1 MKTGQ
6 QFKVKDYEGFKEAMN
21 VYDFKNPRVA
31 DERFKELG
39 YRYVTKF
46 PTHIDISQRIEHYE
60 LVDNPIGGLFT
71 APLIDSSVDQD
82 SGLHYVKEKEEA
94 VDWDSISETL
104 DDFKKSGIPMEVLIS
119 RANKMQEVI
128 DRLNGDDD
136 DDFTSILS
144 EKMSDLEKERVKP
157 QGLESFFGDIED
169 LDKNSVKP
177 KHYEILGME
186 VKDINEELLNKI
198 QSSDFDMSL
207 NEAGWY
213 QQAMQYFFRF
223 YAKNGVEDLEK
234 GIEAMRILVA
244 SLKSEE

>member
-1 MKTGQ
+1 MKTRQ
-6 QFKVKDYEGFKEAMN
+6 QFKVKDYEGFKEAMK

-46 PTHIDISQRIEHYE
+46 PTHIDISQKIEHYE
-60 LVDNPIGGLFT
+60 EVDNPLNTLFDEDT
-71 APLIDSSVDQD
+71 
-82 SGLHYVKEKEEA
+82 GLHYIKEREEG
-94 VDWDSISETL
+94 VDWDNVSDNFEEFKKSGLPMEVLVSNATKFMTQKEFMDKLNADVKDDFTTMLSEQKKNL
-104 DDFKKSGIPMEVLIS
+104 DRDLEGAIDDFKKEI
-119 RANKMQEVI
+119 KK
-128 DRLNGDDD
+128 
-136 DDFTSILS
+136 T
-144 EKMSDLEKERVKP
+144 EKDP
-157 QGLESFFGDIED
+157 I
-169 LDKNSVKP
+169 KP

-198 QSSDFDMSL
+198 QASDFYMSL

-234 GIEAMRILVA
+234 GIEAMKILVT
-244 SLKSEE
+244 SLKSGE